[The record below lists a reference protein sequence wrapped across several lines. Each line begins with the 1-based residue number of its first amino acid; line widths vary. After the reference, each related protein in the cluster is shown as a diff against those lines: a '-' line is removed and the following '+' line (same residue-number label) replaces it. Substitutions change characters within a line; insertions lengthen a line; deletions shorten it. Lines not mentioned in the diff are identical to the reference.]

1 MKTTTLTA
9 VTVFGFAL
17 VNPLFAQFGRN
28 DPLQPAKEAKKNVDE
43 TEARVLQSLQEIERL
58 SSQQSFGDWQN
69 EKLVIDEF
77 RNKLIPSLK
86 KSATDLLAKK
96 ADFDKKFKLYQAAV
110 QKAPAAFDAAAKQ
123 FQQYAD
129 QEEDM
134 TFKENY
140 LDMELHAKK
149 WSKEME
155 QRHSR
160 LGEMYKEVSEKTQFV
175 EKSVVF
181 LDRLDEFLQL
191 YPDPDKAAEI
201 QQYLQK
207 LNNHIDQIRRA
218 INSFKDFS
226 KSITDP
232 TSPSPGG
239 TKEPL
244 RSTPSASV
252 SPLRKSLQETRQ
264 TAAISDFPKQTA
276 AAEQGT
282 TGRVSAIGSK
292 RYDDGTWFQITFDED
307 VTVSENESIS
317 LYRSTGQPF
326 TAKIRSTRGREVLV
340 ASQSHQPKVGD
351 RLSIKPPHG
360 SPRTEMLARR

>member
-1 MKTTTLTA
+1 MKTTILVATTIL
-9 VTVFGFAL
+9 GFAL
-17 VNPLFAQFGRN
+17 VHNPVSAQSGRN

-58 SSQQSFGDWQN
+58 SSQQSLGDWRN

-77 RNKLIPSLK
+77 RTKLIPSLK
-86 KSATDLLAKK
+86 KAATDLLTKK

-140 LDMELHAKK
+140 LDMEQHARK
-149 WSKEME
+149 WSKEMD

-160 LGEMYKEVSEKTQFV
+160 LDEMYKEVTEKTRFV
-175 EKSVVF
+175 EKSVLF
-181 LDRLDEFLQL
+181 LDRLDEFLQI
-191 YPDPDKAAEI
+191 YPDPDKAAEV

-207 LNNHIDQIRRA
+207 LNNHIEQIRRA

-232 TSPSPGG
+232 KSSGG
-239 TKEPL
+239 TNEPL
-244 RSTPSASV
+244 RSSDATSIP
-252 SPLRKSLQETRQ
+252 PLLQHVDEFRR
-264 TAAISDFPKQTA
+264 TAAVNDLLSRSPESESATS
-276 AAEQGT
+276 
-282 TGRVSAIGSK
+282 GRVSAIGSK
-292 RYDDGTWFQITFDED
+292 RYVDGTWFQMTLDGD
-307 VTVSENESIS
+307 AVLSENEYVT
-317 LYRSTGQPF
+317 LYRKTGQSF
-326 TAKIRSTRGREVLV
+326 TVRIRSTRGREVL
-340 ASQSHQPKVGD
+340 AATQSHQPRVGEL
-351 RLSIKPPHG
+351 LSIKPNSL
-360 SPRTEMLARR
+360 SPATAIVARR